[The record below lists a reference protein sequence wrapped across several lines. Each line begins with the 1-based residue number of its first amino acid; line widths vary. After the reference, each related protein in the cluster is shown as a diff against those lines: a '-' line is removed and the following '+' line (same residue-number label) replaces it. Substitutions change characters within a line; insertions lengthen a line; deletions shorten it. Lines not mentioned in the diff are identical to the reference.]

1 MTGNYA
7 SHRRCDF
14 IFLMV
19 DSVFSIYCFQLTSTM
34 LSKYK
39 RRITC
44 QPFQCSMLTY
54 KSMLMYVLY
63 SVFYMQGNYHDSE
76 NSSPTLKPKSANI
89 FILFFKNCLLT
100 DTSSSKKRVYYTKKK
115 KNSIYS
121 TFPITFCIKLF
132 SFSCML
138 CLSGSVSRWGRH
150 SHDSLAC
157 LTVCRAAP

>member
-1 MTGNYA
+1 MFGGRCPTPRCDGSGHVTGNYA

-115 KNSIYS
+115 KIQY
-121 TFPITFCIKLF
+121 TA
-132 SFSCML
+132 
-138 CLSGSVSRWGRH
+138 LSPSLSALNFLVSV
-150 SHDSLAC
+150 
-157 LTVCRAAP
+157 VCCVCPGA